1 MLRCWLQVEYIMS
14 DKTGTLTQNL
24 MAFIKCSI
32 GGDLYGKSSAESSF
46 LNNTEGEGQN
56 NNRSVHNVRYDPI
69 LMEILNNASHPKAQL
84 CRAFFTHITLCH
96 TVIPRYLFDDD
107 NEEVQYQSTS
117 PDETALVQVNL
128 TPFLYMDIDVMK
140 IYVWQCQEVGVKT
153 NIWISILRCGKTNL
167 SASTSIHL

>member
-1 MLRCWLQVEYIMS
+1 MLHSYHELLLASSSNHTWTLRVQGDASMWLQVEYIMS

-46 LNNTEGEGQN
+46 LNKTEDEEYH
-56 NNRSVHNVRYDPI
+56 NNRSVHNVRYDPV
-69 LMEILNNASHPKAQL
+69 LMEILNDTSNPKAQL

-117 PDETALVQVNL
+117 PDETALVQVSP
-128 TPFLYMDIDVMK
+128 TP
-140 IYVWQCQEVGVKT
+140 
-153 NIWISILRCGKTNL
+153 
-167 SASTSIHL
+167 